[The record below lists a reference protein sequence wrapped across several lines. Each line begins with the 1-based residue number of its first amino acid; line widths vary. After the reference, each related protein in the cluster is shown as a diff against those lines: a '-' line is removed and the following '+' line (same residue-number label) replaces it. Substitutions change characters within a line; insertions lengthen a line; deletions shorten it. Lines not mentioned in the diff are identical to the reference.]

1 MLSLEVASGWR
12 WLFRRMWSC
21 PVPKKSHNPTIFL
34 GTAVLDVALLWYL
47 SAVGICVGRPDRLLP
62 RLLPR
67 VCLVCCVVFVGY
79 DLGCWR
85 IGLTFLLVVSPSPRC
100 FHYGE
105 CDACVR

>member
-1 MLSLEVASGWR
+1 MLSLEVASGRR

-21 PVPKKSHNPTIFL
+21 PVPKKSNNPSIFL

-79 DLGCWR
+79 DLGCRR
-85 IGLTFLLVVSPSPRC
+85 IGLIFLLVVSRSPRC
-100 FHYGE
+100 FL
-105 CDACVR
+105 